1 MAIPKKSKP
10 GIKQVVKDLG
20 NVVFQLEQLRM
31 HVFNG
36 DRALDEYMKM
46 KDDKEDFQK
55 YLEEKYK
62 PEEDDKD
69 NKETEDK
76 WL

>member
-76 WL
+76 

>member
-69 NKETEDK
+69 NKETKDK
-76 WL
+76 